1 MLKNNA
7 ALEERIDQMERDIYK
22 IAQFILLSAV
32 RDQIELYGSWGV
44 WADRVS
50 SSQFCPEVAAK
61 HEIQVRNV
69 EMHDNI
75 EVDFEMLGS
84 LADIFKKHK
93 FSPTMHAT
101 VQNSGNES
109 VDFRSE
115 ADLDDLDRPSVPV
128 YAKRTN
134 EHLEKLSGLH
144 DELGKKYNFAML
156 SQ

>member
-1 MLKNNA
+1 LKKNA
-7 ALEERIDQMERDIYK
+7 ALEERIDQMRHDIYK
-22 IAQFILLSAV
+22 IAQVILLGAV

-84 LADIFKKHK
+84 LADVFKKHK

-101 VQNSGNES
+101 VQNSGNEWL
-109 VDFRSE
+109 DFKCE
-115 ADLDDLDRPSVPV
+115 ADLDDIDSPSVPI
-128 YAKRTN
+128 YAKPSQDHFER
-134 EHLEKLSGLH
+134 LSGLH
-144 DELGKKYNFAML
+144 EDLGKKYLFALM